1 MDIFV
6 DLINTVGF
14 PIFAC
19 VYLAKNNEKLGNS
32 INELSLTL
40 KAIDTRLERLERLER
55 IEKGTD

>member
-1 MDIFV
+1 MELIV
-6 DLINTVGF
+6 ELINTVGF

-40 KAIDTRLERLERLER
+40 KAIDTRLQRLEQEN
-55 IEKGTD
+55 K